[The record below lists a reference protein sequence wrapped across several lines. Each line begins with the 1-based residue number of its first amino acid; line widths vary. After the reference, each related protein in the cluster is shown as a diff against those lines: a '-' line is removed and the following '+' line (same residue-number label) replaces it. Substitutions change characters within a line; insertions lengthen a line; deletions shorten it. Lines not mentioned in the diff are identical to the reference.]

1 MTVYAIITF
10 HNTHFALKAKKVLE
24 KSGRKPE
31 TIPVPREFSSECG
44 FCCKVLWEE
53 KDAIAAILTGSNVAF
68 DAVYRWERD
77 EDMER
82 KKKFRF
88 V

>member
-1 MTVYAIITF
+1 MTVYAVITF

-24 KSGRKPE
+24 KNGKTVE

-44 FCCKVLWEE
+44 FCCKVPWDERDMAD
-53 KDAIAAILTGSNVAF
+53 KILREHDVQ
-68 DAVYRWERD
+68 VEHIYRWERD
-77 EDMER
+77 DDKER
-82 KKKFRF
+82 KNKFTF

>member
-53 KDAIAAILTGSNVAF
+53 KDAVADILTGNSVAF
-68 DAVYRWERD
+68 DAVHRWERD
-77 EDMER
+77 DEMER
-82 KKKFRF
+82 KRKFRF

>member
-1 MTVYAIITF
+1 MAVYAIITF

-24 KSGRKPE
+24 RSGKTSE

-44 FCCKVLWEE
+44 FCCKVPWEGREEIE
-53 KDAIAAILTGSNVAF
+53 KILRENSVEM
-68 DAVYRWERD
+68 DSIYRWERD
-77 EDMER
+77 KAEE
-82 KKKFRF
+82 KEKKFRF

>member
-1 MTVYAIITF
+1 MTVFAIITF

-24 KSGRKPE
+24 KNGKQPE

-44 FCCKVLWEE
+44 FCSKVAWIE
-53 KDAIAAILTGSNVAF
+53 KDTILKILTENSVEF
-68 DAVYRWERD
+68 DTVYRWERD
-77 EDMER
+77 EEMER
-82 KKKFRF
+82 KKQFRF